1 MPRAPRH
8 SAQRKE
14 LRDMDVFPDFGAVGG
29 QAELRAIVG
38 ALLTIVLIFA
48 VLMLVICAA
57 VWAISSANGNISSAV
72 RARTGFLVSIGAAAL
87 AGLGVTWVNFLLGV
101 GASI

>member
-1 MPRAPRH
+1 MN
-8 SAQRKE
+8 
-14 LRDMDVFPDFGAVGG
+14 VFPDFGAVGG
-29 QAELRAIVG
+29 QAELRGIVG
-38 ALLTIVLIFA
+38 ALLTIVLILA

-57 VWAISSANGNISSAV
+57 VWAISSTNGNISSAD
-72 RARTGFLVSIGAAAL
+72 RARTGFLVSVGAATF

>member
-1 MPRAPRH
+1 M
-8 SAQRKE
+8 
-14 LRDMDVFPDFGAVGG
+14 
-29 QAELRAIVG
+29 
-38 ALLTIVLIFA
+38 LIFA

-72 RARTGFLVSIGAAAL
+72 RARVGFLVSIGAAAL
-87 AGLGVTWVNFLLGV
+87 AGLGVTWINFLLGV

>member
-1 MPRAPRH
+1 
-8 SAQRKE
+8 
-14 LRDMDVFPDFGAVGG
+14 MDVFPDFGAVGG

-87 AGLGVTWVNFLLGV
+87 AGLGVTWVNFLLSV
-101 GASI
+101 GTSI

>member
-1 MPRAPRH
+1 
-8 SAQRKE
+8 
-14 LRDMDVFPDFGAVGG
+14 MDVFPDFGAVGG

-38 ALLTIVLIFA
+38 ALLTIVLIIA
-48 VLMLVICAA
+48 VLMLVISAT

-87 AGLGVTWVNFLLGV
+87 AGLGVTWINFLLDV

>member
-1 MPRAPRH
+1 
-8 SAQRKE
+8 
-14 LRDMDVFPDFGAVGG
+14 MDVFPDFGAVGG

-38 ALLTIVLIFA
+38 ALLTIVLITA
-48 VLMLVICAA
+48 VLMLVISAT

-87 AGLGVTWVNFLLGV
+87 AGLGVTWINFLLGV
-101 GASI
+101 GAGI

>member
-1 MPRAPRH
+1 
-8 SAQRKE
+8 
-14 LRDMDVFPDFGAVGG
+14 MDVFPDFGAVGG

-57 VWAISSANGNISSAV
+57 VWAISSANGNIPSAV
-72 RARTGFLVSIGAAAL
+72 RARTGFLVSIGAATL
-87 AGLGVTWVNFLLGV
+87 AGFGVTWVNFLLGV